1 MEKVS
6 NHEATHRTSK
16 FRLLQNRVAP
26 YIPGILGLCD
36 RLGAFPNTKIHDARM
51 EGRELEAD
59 EITLT
64 QLQMTGH
71 ICDAISERTFY
82 SGFNLQYILTSM
94 LDAADGPVA
103 RLRDTV
109 TKEGGIKDAAVDRLS
124 EIMITRLIGRELGL
138 NDDRVHELQIAFQL
152 STLTKAAC
160 EMTGTRTSE
169 GGVGSMIERR
179 KSLFFIMNDLIH
191 LKKIPKSFTPIRNII
206 TARIENKLQSLIKGS
221 NKRAQERIKSIAEN
235 TKNISAPEDP
245 DSTAAD
251 EARKYAG
258 IVYMNMRMGIDMV
271 AELNKLADG
280 TVIFPS
286 LESLK
291 ESQPYIEETLN
302 NAERF
307 LNEALQIA
315 GFN

>member
-1 MEKVS
+1 MEKARHNEV
-6 NHEATHRTSK
+6 THRTSK
-16 FRLLQNRVAP
+16 LRLLQDIFAP
-26 YIPGILGLCD
+26 YIPGMLSLGD

-51 EGRELEAD
+51 GRRDIEAD

-82 SGFNLQYILTSM
+82 PGFNLQYILTSM

-138 NDDRVHELQIAFQL
+138 PDSRVHELQIAFQL

-169 GGVGSMIERR
+169 GGMGSMIERR

-191 LKKIPKSFTPIRNII
+191 LKKIPKSFTPVRNKI
-206 TARIENKLQSLIKGS
+206 TARIEKKLQSLIKGS
-221 NKRAQERIKSIAEN
+221 RNRAQERIKSIAEN
-235 TKNISAPEDP
+235 TKNVNAPEDP

-258 IVYMNMRMGIDMV
+258 IVYMNTRMGIDMV
-271 AELNKLADG
+271 AELNELADDA
-280 TVIFPS
+280 VVFPS

-291 ESQPYIEETLN
+291 ESQPYIAETLT
-302 NAERF
+302 NAEKF
-307 LNEALQIA
+307 LDEALQIA